1 MRQGITSEYTLEQRM
16 QYWNSTAIWQK
27 HGPRSFQFLNSSSS
41 DHSLIVRPSHDLF
54 VVEFSWFCNLYG
66 HPILTVIVNARDIES
81 DWSPVI

>member
-27 HGPRSFQFLNSSSS
+27 HGRRSFQFLNSSSS

-54 VVEFSWFCNLYG
+54 VVEYSYSHLEETIHAFFL
-66 HPILTVIVNARDIES
+66 
-81 DWSPVI
+81 